1 MPRRLK
7 NRVEAGRL
15 LARKLIDYADRTDT
29 IVLGLP
35 RGGVPVAF
43 EIAQALNLPL
53 DICLVRKLGV
63 PGNEELAMGAI
74 AMGGIIAIDEEVVE
88 THQIAQ
94 DVFDAVVRR
103 EWEELIRR
111 YRVYRGET
119 IEETAIDWRINFS
132 SVAPLRRGKCHI
144 ETLNS
149 PDISIAHPCAENFF
163 AKHLIVV
170 DDGVA
175 TGSTLYAAL
184 TTLKAQQPKSIA
196 VALPV
201 APPSICKQLK
211 TQVDRVE
218 CWISP
223 QPLHCIGM
231 WYDDFSA
238 TSDRE
243 VCDLLDRADSM
254 LLSL

>member
-1 MPRRLK
+1 MTRQLK

-15 LARKLIDYADRTDT
+15 LARKLVDYTDVSNT

-43 EIAQALNLPL
+43 EIARSLNLPL

-74 AMGGIIAIDEEVVE
+74 GIDGSVVIDETVVDS
-88 THQIAQ
+88 HQIPQEA
-94 DVFDAVVRR
+94 FEAAIRR
-103 EWEELIRR
+103 EWTELVRR
-111 YRVYRGET
+111 HRVYRGE
-119 IEETAIDWRINFS
+119 IARDGAIDWR
-132 SVAPLRRGKCHI
+132 VAVRLKRGSCRI
-144 ETLNS
+144 ETRELPLDRLAPSYTQRN
-149 PDISIAHPCAENFF
+149 II
-163 AKHLIVV
+163 LV

-175 TGSTLYAAL
+175 TGSTLYAAIA
-184 TTLKAQQPKSIA
+184 TLQPQQPKSIA
-196 VALPV
+196 IALPV

-218 CWISP
+218 CLMTP
-223 QPLHCIGM
+223 QPLHCIGL
-231 WYDDFSA
+231 WYEDFSA

-243 VCDLLDRADSM
+243 VCQLLNGQNSTP
-254 LLSL
+254 LSSVVG